1 MLFPEQN
8 IYKYARLT
16 AERKYSIEEAAWAL
30 HVGESSLRAY
40 ESGQRPVPDD
50 VAADMA
56 VLYDNMGLAQAHLR
70 KKGRVA
76 EMVLPEVDNKSLI
89 QTAVELFSLMED
101 FRKNDS
107 LAHLLSIA
115 ADDVI
120 DETEREEFDAIV
132 ARIRAIIQKGM
143 GLQRYC
149 SARLD
154 DT

>member
-1 MLFPEQN
+1 
-8 IYKYARLT
+8 
-16 AERKYSIEEAAWAL
+16 
-30 HVGESSLRAY
+30 
-40 ESGQRPVPDD
+40 
-50 VAADMA
+50 MA